1 MLDEW
6 NVALFPVHL
15 TMRAGPKLDRPGAE
29 PAPLAA
35 PLDEA
40 SLLARRVVPTGTRVF
55 DSWFPDKGA
64 PGVRV
69 VVVQSKAALDVGPGG
84 SPAPVAA
91 ATLVWEF
98 FQRAVPGFFERGG
111 PGYQGAAGP

>member
-6 NVALFPVHL
+6 NVALFPAPPAMQL
-15 TMRAGPKLDRPGAE
+15 APKLDRPGE
-29 PAPLAA
+29 NQAPIPA

-40 SLLARRVVPTGTRVF
+40 SLLSRRLVPPGTRVF

-69 VVVQSKAALDVGPGG
+69 LVVQSKAALDVGPGA

-91 ATLVWEF
+91 PKLVWEF
-98 FQRAVPGFFERGG
+98 FERNVPGFFERRG
-111 PGYQGAAGP
+111 PGYPGAAGP